1 MTLEILFLFAVLAGM
16 VVLFLT
22 EKLPVELTAFIG
34 LATLT
39 LTGYLAADEAFQGF
53 ASPAVITMLSIFFIS
68 GALLHTGIAD
78 GIASRIHAW
87 VGSREIPLIIVI
99 MLVAGALSAFMNNI
113 AAVAV
118 MMPAVA
124 ALARQAKIAPS
135 RLFMPLAFGAILGGT
150 TTLVGTPPNIL
161 TAEVMG
167 NQGLEPFEFFD
178 FTPFGLVL
186 LGAGM
191 LYMITIGRWLL
202 PDRDPG
208 AALSSTSDLT
218 QIYRLRERLFSLR
231 VPPGSPLDGTTL
243 RDAQLG
249 AALGVN
255 VVAIERGG
263 IKQLAP
269 RPDDT
274 IQGGDLLLVEGR
286 FSDLEHLLR
295 VQGIEVAASDEVR
308 LREAAG
314 RFSGMRVRVG
324 AGSPMAGKTLRELHF
339 REQFGVVVAALWRD
353 GKTLHDKPGGQPLQ
367 VGDEILVLGER
378 EEIEDLAVQ
387 PDLEVLEV
395 GPPAVKSL
403 EDGLMEVTV
412 GKGSALAGV
421 TLRESRL
428 GELVGLT
435 VVGVARGGGQLRA
448 LGPDDVLE
456 EGDELL
462 VTGEPSRVLSLM
474 HMGEMEAFEEAPEID
489 LEAEDF
495 GVIEAVVAPRSGIAG
510 QTLKELDFRE
520 RYGLQV
526 LAVWRDGRPVHEGLA
541 DICLRIGDALLL
553 QGPTAKIRLLGPDP
567 DFLVLEPTVQE
578 ERRTSRA
585 PFALLGLGLMVA
597 LVVSGAFPI
606 QVAAFTGAVFV
617 LITGALTMEQAYRA
631 VEWRA
636 IFLVAAVLPVG
647 IAMERSGAA
656 LLIANNVAEVAGAL
670 GPQIVLVMLLVMS
683 SLLSQGLDGAP
694 TVVLLAPVVFQVAEQ
709 LDISPY
715 PLMMGVGLA
724 ASAAFMTPFSH
735 KANLLVMGAG
745 GYRVGDFVRVGSLL
759 TVIVLALLAL
769 LIPLF
774 FPF

>member
-553 QGPTAKIRLLGPDP
+553 QGPTAKIRL
-567 DFLVLEPTVQE
+567 F
-578 ERRTSRA
+578 
-585 PFALLGLGLMVA
+585 LGLMVA

-694 TVVLLAPVVFQVAEQ
+694 TVVLLAPVVFQ
-709 LDISPY
+709 
-715 PLMMGVGLA
+715 
-724 ASAAFMTPFSH
+724 H

>member
-1 MTLEILFLFAVLAGM
+1 MTLEILFLFVVLTVM

-39 LTGYLAADEAFQGF
+39 LTGYLAPDEAFEGF

-68 GALLHTGIAD
+68 AALLHTGVAD
-78 GIASRIHAW
+78 SVASRIHAL
-87 VGSREIPLIIVI
+87 VGGREIPLVILI
-99 MLVAGALSAFMNNI
+99 MLAAGALSAFMNNI

-161 TAEVMG
+161 TAEVMADE
-167 NQGLEPFEFFD
+167 GLETFEFFD
-178 FTPFGLVL
+178 FTPFGFAL
-186 LGAGM
+186 LGAGV
-191 LYMITIGRWLL
+191 LYMITVGRWIL

-208 AALSSTSDLT
+208 AALSASSDLT

-231 VPPGSPLDGTTL
+231 VPHGSPLDGMTL
-243 RDAQLG
+243 RAAELG

-263 IKQLAP
+263 DKQLAP
-269 RPDDT
+269 RPDAKL
-274 IQGGDLLLVEGR
+274 QGGDLLLVEGK
-286 FSDLEHLLR
+286 FSDLEHMLR
-295 VQGIEVAASDEVR
+295 VQGVEVAESNEVR

-314 RFSGMRVRVG
+314 RFSGIRVRIG
-324 AGSPMAGKTLRELHF
+324 EESLLAGKTLQELHF
-339 REQFGVVVAALWRD
+339 RERFGVMVAALWRD
-353 GKTLHDKPGGQPLQ
+353 GMPLHDRPGGLPLR
-367 VGDEILVLGER
+367 VGDELLGLGER
-378 EEIEDLAVQ
+378 AEIEELAAH
-387 PDLEVLEV
+387 PDIEVLEV
-395 GPPAVKSL
+395 GPPAVKAMD
-403 EDGLMEVTV
+403 DGLMEVTV
-412 GKGSALAGV
+412 GKGSPLAGV

-435 VVGVARGGGQLRA
+435 VVGVSRGGGQLRA
-448 LGPDDVLE
+448 LGPDELLE

-462 VTGEPSRVLSLM
+462 VTGEPARVLSLM
-474 HMGEMEAFEEAPEID
+474 RIAEMEAFREVPEVD
-489 LEAEDF
+489 LESDEI
-495 GVIEAVVAPRSGIAG
+495 GVVEAVVAPRSGIAG

-526 LAVWRDGRPVHEGLA
+526 LAVWREGEPIHQGLA
-541 DICLRIGDALLL
+541 NISLRIGDALLL
-553 QGPTAKIRLLGPDP
+553 QGPTGKIRRLGPDH

-578 ERRTSRA
+578 ERRSARA

-597 LVVSGAFPI
+597 LVVSGLFPI
-606 QVAAFTGAVFV
+606 QVAAFTAAVFV
-617 LITGALTMEQAYRA
+617 VITGALSMEQAYRA
-631 VEWRA
+631 IEWRA

-647 IAMERSGAA
+647 IAMETSGAA
-656 LLIANNVAEVAGAL
+656 LLIASSVADVAGAL
-670 GPQIVLVMLLVMS
+670 GPQIVLILLLVMS

-694 TVVLLAPVVFQVAEQ
+694 TVVLLAPVVFRVAEQ
-709 LDISPY
+709 LEISPY

-745 GYRVGDFVRVGSLL
+745 GYRVGDFIRVGSIL
-759 TVIVLALLAL
+759 TVVVLGILALM
-769 LIPLF
+769 IPLF

>member
-1 MTLEILFLFAVLAGM
+1 
-16 VVLFLT
+16 
-22 EKLPVELTAFIG
+22 
-34 LATLT
+34 
-39 LTGYLAADEAFQGF
+39 
-53 ASPAVITMLSIFFIS
+53 
-68 GALLHTGIAD
+68 
-78 GIASRIHAW
+78 
-87 VGSREIPLIIVI
+87 
-99 MLVAGALSAFMNNI
+99 
-113 AAVAV
+113 
-118 MMPAVA
+118 
-124 ALARQAKIAPS
+124 
-135 RLFMPLAFGAILGGT
+135 
-150 TTLVGTPPNIL
+150 
-161 TAEVMG
+161 
-167 NQGLEPFEFFD
+167 
-178 FTPFGLVL
+178 
-186 LGAGM
+186 
-191 LYMITIGRWLL
+191 
-202 PDRDPG
+202 
-208 AALSSTSDLT
+208 
-218 QIYRLRERLFSLR
+218 
-231 VPPGSPLDGTTL
+231 
-243 RDAQLG
+243 
-249 AALGVN
+249 
-255 VVAIERGG
+255 
-263 IKQLAP
+263 
-269 RPDDT
+269 
-274 IQGGDLLLVEGR
+274 
-286 FSDLEHLLR
+286 
-295 VQGIEVAASDEVR
+295 
-308 LREAAG
+308 
-314 RFSGMRVRVG
+314 
-324 AGSPMAGKTLRELHF
+324 
-339 REQFGVVVAALWRD
+339 
-353 GKTLHDKPGGQPLQ
+353 
-367 VGDEILVLGER
+367 
-378 EEIEDLAVQ
+378 
-387 PDLEVLEV
+387 
-395 GPPAVKSL
+395 
-403 EDGLMEVTV
+403 
-412 GKGSALAGV
+412 
-421 TLRESRL
+421 
-428 GELVGLT
+428 
-435 VVGVARGGGQLRA
+435 LRA

>member
-1 MTLEILFLFAVLAGM
+1 MTLEILFLFTVLAVM

-22 EKLPVELTAFIG
+22 EKLPVELTAFLG

-39 LTGYLAADEAFQGF
+39 LTGYLAADEAFEGF

-68 GALLHTGIAD
+68 GALLHTGVAD
-78 GIASRIHAW
+78 SVASRIHAW
-87 VGSREIPLIIVI
+87 VGSREIPLIIFI
-99 MLVAGALSAFMNNI
+99 MLVVGVLSAFMNNI

-150 TTLVGTPPNIL
+150 STLVGTPPNIL
-161 TAEVMG
+161 TAEVLDT
-167 NQGLEPFEFFD
+167 QGLEPFQFFD
-178 FTPFGLVL
+178 FAPLGLAL

-191 LYMITIGRWLL
+191 LYMITIGRWML

-208 AALSSTSDLT
+208 SALSSTSDLT
-218 QIYRLRERLFSLR
+218 QVYRLRERLFSLR
-231 VPPGSPLDGTTL
+231 VPAGSPLDGTTL
-243 RDAQLG
+243 RSAQIG
-249 AALGVN
+249 SALGVN
-255 VVAIERGG
+255 VLAIERGG
-263 IKQLAP
+263 TRHLAP
-269 RPDDT
+269 RPEAT
-274 IQGGDLLLVEGR
+274 IQGGDLLLVEGK

-295 VQGIEVAASDEVR
+295 VQGIEVTASDEVR

-314 RFSGMRVRVG
+314 RFSGMRVKVG
-324 AGSPMAGKTLRELHF
+324 DGSPMAGKSLRELHF
-339 REQFGVVVAALWRD
+339 RERFGVVVAAVWRE
-353 GKTLHDKPGGQPLQ
+353 GKVLHDRPGGEPLH
-367 VGDEILVLGER
+367 VDDEVLILGER
-378 EEIEDLAVQ
+378 AGIEDLAAQ

-395 GPPAVKSL
+395 GPPAVKSM
-403 EDGLMEVTV
+403 ENGLMEVTV

-421 TLRESRL
+421 SLRESRL

-435 VVGVARGGGQLRA
+435 VVGVARSGGQLRA
-448 LGPDDVLE
+448 LGPDEILE

-462 VTGEPSRVLSLM
+462 VTGEPDRVLSLM
-474 HMGEMEAFEEAPEID
+474 QMGDMEAFEEAPEID
-489 LEAEDF
+489 LESDEF
-495 GVIEAVVAPRSGIAG
+495 GVIEAVVAPRSRIAG
-510 QTLKELDFRE
+510 QTLMDLDFRE

-526 LAVWRDGRPVHEGLA
+526 LAIWRDGRPIHEGLA
-541 DICLRIGDALLL
+541 DISLGIGDALLL

-567 DFLVLEPTVQE
+567 DFLVLEPAVQE

-606 QVAAFTGAVFV
+606 QVAAFTAAVFV
-617 LITGALTMEQAYRA
+617 VITGALTMEEAYRA
-631 VEWRA
+631 IEWRA

-656 LLIANNVAEVAGAL
+656 LLIANSVADVAGAL
-670 GPQIVLVMLLVMS
+670 GPQIVLVLLLVMS

-694 TVVLLAPVVFQVAEQ
+694 TVVLLAPVVFRVAEQ

-745 GYRVGDFVRVGSLL
+745 GYRVGDFVKVGSLL
-759 TVIVLALLAL
+759 TVIVLAILAL
-769 LIPLF
+769 LIPVF